1 MATVFNPVQ
10 KDIPVARR
18 CQDVPDFD
26 LWGLQP
32 SSVGSLALDWEA
44 TDLAAGRGLGFRIY
58 GFAFRI

>member
-10 KDIPVARR
+10 KDIPLARR
-18 CQDVPDFD
+18 CQDVPDLD

-44 TDLAAGRGLGFRIY
+44 TDLAAGRGLGFRI
-58 GFAFRI
+58 